1 MAKEKMNVP
10 AQAEEARLPFLY
22 LFVLLGTLSGL
33 NDAPGL
39 FWFYQA
45 SRLRADLNPR
55 EDANDFNWASVFQRT
70 GLFQGMLEA
79 LLYVSTSPPCF
90 CFCIQQVPCEG
101 KQLQRR
107 LFSFSFSLLL
117 DLSPGN
123 SPCLGSSPLSSK
135 EVFHI
140 LRFVCIILRRLAL
153 NQLYHQK
160 WKLLYPDFNC
170 QCHYSSSPSS

>member
-55 EDANDFNWASVFQRT
+55 EDANDFNWASVF
-70 GLFQGMLEA
+70 
-79 LLYVSTSPPCF
+79 
-90 CFCIQQVPCEG
+90 
-101 KQLQRR
+101 
-107 LFSFSFSLLL
+107 
-117 DLSPGN
+117 
-123 SPCLGSSPLSSK
+123 
-135 EVFHI
+135 
-140 LRFVCIILRRLAL
+140 
-153 NQLYHQK
+153 
-160 WKLLYPDFNC
+160 
-170 QCHYSSSPSS
+170 